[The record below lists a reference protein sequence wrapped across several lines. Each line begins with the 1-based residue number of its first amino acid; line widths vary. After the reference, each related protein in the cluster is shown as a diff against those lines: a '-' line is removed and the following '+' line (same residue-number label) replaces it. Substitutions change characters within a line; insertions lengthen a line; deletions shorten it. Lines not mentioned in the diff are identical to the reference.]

1 MHTKSVAKI
10 NVGTQNNESIKH
22 CNIHTFA
29 TYQKPYATQ
38 EHKTQVPLT
47 CWPALAAKEYINRV
61 VEFNI
66 YCINDNNTSLLNGDG
81 HNDQITHTHYQ

>member
-1 MHTKSVAKI
+1 MRALNTAI
-10 NVGTQNNESIKH
+10 YTPLLPIKTI
-22 CNIHTFA
+22 CN
-29 TYQKPYATQ
+29 TQ

-81 HNDQITHTHYQ
+81 HNDQITHTHTT